1 MLEQRNLLYFENQK
15 KENIKFWKRLGGR
28 PTLDGKTVLDF
39 GCGLGC
45 LSIDLINNGA
55 QSVTGIDLEPEYIE
69 FAKANLDQNFGIFK
83 QNVNFEKKDLLKEKF
98 DKDFD
103 IIVTKDTFEQIIYPK
118 FWKNLKFCLKKMEKL
133 ILVLAHYI
141 IFITETMEEH
151 NLNFLGCMCYFQIIL

>member
-55 QSVTGIDLEPEYIE
+55 QSVTGIDLEP
-69 FAKANLDQNFGIFK
+69 
-83 QNVNFEKKDLLKEKF
+83 V
-98 DKDFD
+98 
-103 IIVTKDTFEQIIYPK
+103 
-118 FWKNLKFCLKKMEKL
+118 
-133 ILVLAHYI
+133 
-141 IFITETMEEH
+141 
-151 NLNFLGCMCYFQIIL
+151 